1 MKDRKAAGKQRK
13 ASLSKKRQRK
23 MKKFGKSKG
32 GSCNVTRL
40 SAAMYNKLKQ
50 ADSLMAHDPN
60 RRRRVNGVYGRLMEL
75 QTRIDELKQFGD
87 SADDE
92 ELDRLT
98 QEQHDILSQFDHVM
112 EAYNYTRPPLNL

>member
-1 MKDRKAAGKQRK
+1 
-13 ASLSKKRQRK
+13 
-23 MKKFGKSKG
+23 
-32 GSCNVTRL
+32 
-40 SAAMYNKLKQ
+40 
-50 ADSLMAHDPN
+50 MAHDPN

-98 QEQHDILSQFDHVM
+98 QEQHDIPSQFHHVM